1 MATRTEQEKAEQRT
15 GVKVTEWKPLVTF
28 MKTVRQ
34 ETRPGTANLE
44 EEDTYELLEELT
56 PVKEQRCPSNAKA
69 VGRACVKPYQTYA
82 VTLDDRV
89 GVAVSRAAY
98 YLLTLPQ
105 RVAEAKEAGE
115 EVLRT
120 TRVLERRGQ

>member
-1 MATRTEQEKAEQRT
+1 VNTLK
-15 GVKVTEWKPLVTF
+15 
-28 MKTVRQ
+28 Q
-34 ETRPGTANLE
+34 ETRPGTDRLE
-44 EEDTYELLEELT
+44 EEDTYELLKQLT

-69 VGRACVKPYQTYA
+69 VGRACVKPCQTYA

-105 RVAEAKEAGE
+105 RVAEAKEAAE
-115 EVLRT
+115 DVLRT
-120 TRVLERRGQ
+120 ARALEQRGQ

>member
-1 MATRTEQEKAEQRT
+1 
-15 GVKVTEWKPLVTF
+15 
-28 MKTVRQ
+28 MKTVNQ
-34 ETRPGTANLE
+34 ETRPGTDRLE
-44 EEDTYELLEELT
+44 EEDTYDLLEKLT
-56 PVKEQRCPSNAKA
+56 PVKEQRCPRSTKA
-69 VGRACVKPYQTYA
+69 VGRACVKRLTPYT

-115 EVLRT
+115 DVLRT
-120 TRVLERRGQ
+120 ARALERRGQ

>member
-1 MATRTEQEKAEQRT
+1 VNTLK
-15 GVKVTEWKPLVTF
+15 
-28 MKTVRQ
+28 Q
-34 ETRPGTANLE
+34 ETRPGTDRLE
-44 EEDTYELLEELT
+44 EEDTYELLEQLT

-69 VGRACVKPYQTYA
+69 VGRACVKRLTPYT

-105 RVAEAKEAGE
+105 RVAEVKEAAE
-115 EVLRT
+115 DVLRT
-120 TRVLERRGQ
+120 ARALERRGQ